1 MTQPPSCRSVW
12 LLCEPYRAS
21 GLARVYLSEARARED
36 FIIASASDTTVELR
50 EVPFFTAPGE
60 QRAAIKQAEEEF
72 ND

>member
-1 MTQPPSCRSVW
+1 MSGATVW
-12 LLCEPYRAS
+12 LLYEPYSAS

-36 FIIASASDTTVELR
+36 FIIAPSSDATVELR

-60 QRAAIKQAEEEF
+60 QRATITQAEEEL